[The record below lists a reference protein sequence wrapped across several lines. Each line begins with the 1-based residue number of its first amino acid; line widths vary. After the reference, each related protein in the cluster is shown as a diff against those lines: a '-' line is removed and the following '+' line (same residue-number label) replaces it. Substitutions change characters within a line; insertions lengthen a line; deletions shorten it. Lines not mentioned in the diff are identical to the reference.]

1 MVGRRSMSAGA
12 WLRLLA
18 ALTAVSLVAAAC
30 GGGRDDDD
38 AAGDEGGGEE
48 GGTPEEV
55 PGFDGET
62 IRLGVVTPTSGRV
75 AVIGEP
81 LTNGNRAYW
90 DYVNEELGGVGER
103 YQVELVIEDSAYDA
117 PTAVQKY
124 NEIKDDVVM
133 FNQLL
138 GTPIVNALLE
148 QLVTDEIV
156 AQPASLDSF
165 WVREQNLLPIGA
177 PYQIQAIN
185 GIDWYVNEGGGSE
198 DSVVCILR
206 QDDPYGEAGL
216 EGVEF
221 ALDELGIELASEAT
235 FPVGNP
241 DFTAQI
247 TQLQGAG
254 CEMVWL
260 TATPTDTGS
269 ALGKAAELG
278 YAPQWMGQSPT
289 WIGAFVESPLLPY
302 LQENFVWVSEG
313 PEYGDTSVEGM
324 SELLR
329 IQETYAPGQ
338 VPDIY
343 FNFGYLESKAVH
355 QVLER
360 AVEMGDLSRQGIIDA
375 MNSIEELEFEGLFGE
390 YGWGEPEDRNP
401 PRANS
406 IFEVDPEKPIGLGLV
421 VAEHEAPFAAD
432 FEFGD

>member
-1 MVGRRSMSAGA
+1 MEKRHGR
-12 WLRLLA
+12 LRLLA
-18 ALTAVSLVAAAC
+18 ALMAVGLVAVAC

-38 AAGDEGGGEE
+38 SAEGDEGGGAEE

-55 PGFDGET
+55 AGFDGET
-62 IRLGVVTPTSGRV
+62 IRLGVVTPTTGPV

-90 DYVNEELGGVGER
+90 DYVNEELGGVGGQ
-103 YQVELVIEDSAYDA
+103 YQVELVIEDSAYDP
-117 PTAVQKY
+117 PTAVQRY
-124 NEIKDDVVM
+124 NEIKEDVVM

-148 QLVTDEIV
+148 QLIADEIV

-185 GIDWYVNEGGGSE
+185 GIHWYVTEGGGSE
-198 DSVVCILR
+198 DSSVCILR

-221 ALDELGIELASEAT
+221 ALDELGIELAQEAT
-235 FPVGNP
+235 FPVQNP

-260 TATPTDTGS
+260 TATPTDTGN

-278 YAPQWMGQSPT
+278 YAPRWMAQSPT
-289 WIGAFVESPLLPY
+289 WIGLFVDSPLLPY
-302 LQENFVWVSEG
+302 LQENFTWVSEG
-313 PEYGDTSVEGM
+313 PEYGDESVPGM
-324 SELLR
+324 SELVR
-329 IQETYAPGQ
+329 IQETYAPDQ
-338 VPDIY
+338 APDIY
-343 FNFGYLESKAVH
+343 FNFGYLESRAVH
-355 QVLER
+355 QVLEE
-360 AVEMGDLSRQGIIDA
+360 AVAQGDLSRQGIIDA
-375 MNSIEELEFEGLFGE
+375 MNSIDEFTFDGLFGD
-390 YGWGEPEDRNP
+390 YGWGAPEDRDP
-401 PRANS
+401 PRTNS
-406 IFEVDPEKPIGLGLV
+406 IYEVDPAKPIGLGLIV
-421 VAEHEAPFAAD
+421 EDHEAPFAAD
-432 FEFGD
+432 FEF

>member
-1 MVGRRSMSAGA
+1 MKKRQA
-12 WLRLLA
+12 WLRLLTGFA
-18 ALTAVSLVAAAC
+18 AVALVATAC
-30 GGGRDDDD
+30 GGRDDDDD
-38 AAGDEGGGEE
+38 AAGDDEATEGGA
-48 GGTPEEV
+48 PETV

-62 IRLGVVTPTSGRV
+62 IRLGVVTPTSGPV
-75 AVIGEP
+75 AIIGEP

-90 DYVNEELGGVGER
+90 DYVNEELGGVGGEF
-103 YQVELVIEDSAYDA
+103 QVELVIEDSAYDA

-124 NEIKDDVVM
+124 NEIKGDVVM

-148 QLVTDEIV
+148 QLVADNIV

-165 WVREQNLLPIGA
+165 WVREENLLPIGA

-185 GIDWYVNEGGGSE
+185 GVDWYVNEGGGST
-198 DSVVCILR
+198 DSAICTLR
-206 QDDPYGEAGL
+206 QDDPYGEAGQ
-216 EGVEF
+216 EGVDF
-221 ALDELGIELASEAT
+221 ALEELGIDLTEEVT

-241 DFTAQI
+241 DFTTQI

-278 YAPQWMGQSPT
+278 YAPRWMGQSPT
-289 WIGAFVESPLLPY
+289 WIGVFVDSPLLPY
-302 LQENFVWVSEG
+302 LQENYTWVSEG
-313 PEYGDTSVEGM
+313 PEYGDESVPGM

-329 IQETYAPGQ
+329 IQETYAPDQ
-338 VPDIY
+338 APDIY
-343 FNFGYLESKAVH
+343 FNFGFVESKAVH
-355 QVLER
+355 QVLEQ
-360 AVEMGDLSRQGIIDA
+360 AVEMGDLSHEGIIEA
-375 MNSIEELEFEGLFGE
+375 MNSLDELDFEGLFGE

-406 IFEVDPEKPIGLGLV
+406 IFEVDASKPIGLGLV
-421 VAEHEAPFAAD
+421 VAEHQAPFAED
-432 FEFGD
+432 FEF

>member
-1 MVGRRSMSAGA
+1 MVKRQGLR
-12 WLRLLA
+12 WLAALLA
-18 ALTAVSLVAAAC
+18 AGLVTASC

-38 AAGDEGGGEE
+38 DAGGDSGGSEE
-48 GGTPEEV
+48 AGTPAEV

-62 IRLGVVTPTSGRV
+62 IRLGVVTPTSGPV

-81 LTNGNRAYW
+81 LTAGNQAYW
-90 DYVNEELGGVGER
+90 DYVNEELGGVGEQ
-103 YQVELVIEDSAYDA
+103 YPVELVIENSAYEA

-124 NEIKDDVVM
+124 NEIKGDVVM

-148 QLVTDEIV
+148 QLQGDDIV

-185 GIDWYVNEGGGSE
+185 GIDWYVNDGGGS
-198 DSVVCILR
+198 DSSKICILR

-221 ALDELGIELASEAT
+221 VLDALGMELISEAT

-241 DFTAQI
+241 DFTAQM
-247 TQLQGAG
+247 TQLQGDG
-254 CEMVWL
+254 CEVVWL
-260 TATPTDTGS
+260 TATPSDVGN

-278 YAPQWMGQSPT
+278 FAPQWLGQSPT
-289 WIGAFVESPLLPY
+289 WIGAFVESALLPY
-302 LQENFVWVSEG
+302 LEENYIWVSEG
-313 PEYGDTSVEGM
+313 PEYGDDSVPGM

-329 IQETYAPGQ
+329 IQETYAPDQ
-338 VPDIY
+338 APDIY

-355 QVLER
+355 QVLEA
-360 AVEMGDLSRQGIIDA
+360 AVENGDLSREGIIEA
-375 MNSIEELEFEGLFGE
+375 MNSIDELTFDGLFGD
-390 YGWGEPEDRNP
+390 YGWGEPDDRNP
-401 PRANS
+401 PRTSS
-406 IFEVDPEKPIGLGLV
+406 IFEVDASKDIGLGLV
-421 VAEHEAPFAAD
+421 VAEHEAPSAAD
-432 FEFGD
+432 FEF

>member
-1 MVGRRSMSAGA
+1 MLRRHRR
-12 WLRLLA
+12 LRLLA
-18 ALTAVSLVAAAC
+18 AFTAVGLLATAC

-38 AAGDEGGGEE
+38 AASDEGSGENGGA
-48 GGTPEEV
+48 PAEV

-62 IRLGVVTPTSGRV
+62 ISLGVITPTSGRV

-90 DYVNEELGGVGER
+90 DYVNEELGGVAGQ
-103 YQVELVIEDSAYDA
+103 YPVELVIEDSAYDA

-124 NEIKDDVVM
+124 NDMKDSVVM

-148 QLVTDEIV
+148 QLTADNIV

-165 WVREQNLLPIGA
+165 WVREQNLVPIGA

-185 GIDWYVNEGGGSE
+185 GIDWWVNEGGGSA
-198 DSVVCILR
+198 DSTICILR

-216 EGVEF
+216 EGVQF
-221 ALDELGIELASEAT
+221 ALDELGIDLASEAT

-247 TQLQGAG
+247 SQLQGAG

-260 TATPTDTGS
+260 TATPTDTGG

-278 YAPQWMGQSPT
+278 YTPQWLGQSPT

-302 LQENFVWVSEG
+302 LQEHYYWVSEG
-313 PEYGDTSVEGM
+313 PEYGDTSASGM
-324 SELLR
+324 SELMR
-329 IQETYAPGQ
+329 IQEQYAPDQ
-338 VPDIY
+338 EPDIY
-343 FNFGYLESKAVH
+343 FNFGYLESQAVH

-360 AVEMGDLSRQGIIDA
+360 AVEMGDLSHEGIIEA
-375 MNSIEELEFEGLFGE
+375 LNSIEEFDFGGVFGN
-390 YGWGEPEDRNP
+390 YGWGAPEDRNP

-406 IFEVDPEKPIGLGLV
+406 IFEVDPNKPIGLGLLV
-421 VAEHEAPFAAD
+421 EEHEAPFAAD
-432 FEFGD
+432 FEF

>member
-1 MVGRRSMSAGA
+1 MVNRQR
-12 WLRLLA
+12 WLRPLALLVVFGLA
-18 ALTAVSLVAAAC
+18 TAAC
-30 GGGRDDDD
+30 GGGRDEDDD
-38 AAGDEGGGEE
+38 ETGSGEAE
-48 GGTPEEV
+48 SGEPGEV

-90 DYVNEELGGVGER
+90 DYVNEELGGVAGR
-103 YQVELVIEDSAYDA
+103 YPVELVVEDSAYDP

-124 NEIKDDVVM
+124 NQIKGEVVM

-148 QLVTDEIV
+148 QLTADNIV

-185 GIDWYVNEGGGSE
+185 GVNWYVTEGGGEGTSI
-198 DSVVCILR
+198 CTLR
-206 QDDPYGEAGL
+206 QDDPYGEAGQ
-216 EGVEF
+216 EGVDF
-221 ALDELGIELASEAT
+221 ALEQLDLELAAEAT

-241 DFTAQI
+241 DFTTQI

-260 TATPTDTGS
+260 VSTPTDTGS

-289 WIGAFVESPLLPY
+289 WIGAFVDSPLLPY
-302 LQENFVWVSEG
+302 LEQNFIWVSEG
-313 PEYGDTSVEGM
+313 PEYGDESVPGM

-329 IQETYAPGQ
+329 IQETYAPDQ
-338 VPDIY
+338 APDVY
-343 FNFGYLESKAVH
+343 FNFGYLESRAVH
-355 QVLER
+355 QVLEA
-360 AVEMGDLSRQGIIDA
+360 AVEAGDLSHEGIIEA
-375 MNSIEELEFEGLFGE
+375 MNSIDELTFDGLFGD
-390 YGWGEPEDRNP
+390 YGWGAPDDRDP
-401 PRANS
+401 PRASS
-406 IFEVDPEKPIGLGLV
+406 IFRVNAEKPIGLELT
-421 VAEHEAPFAAD
+421 VAEHEAPFAPD
-432 FEFGD
+432 FEFGA

>member
-1 MVGRRSMSAGA
+1 MVRRQGL
-12 WLRLLA
+12 LRLVAALLA
-18 ALTAVSLVAAAC
+18 AALVMASC

-38 AAGDEGGGEE
+38 SADEGGGGDEEAE
-48 GGTPEEV
+48 GGTPAEV

-62 IRLGVVTPTSGRV
+62 IRLGVITPTSGTV

-90 DYVNEELGGVGER
+90 DYVNEELGGVGGK
-103 YQVELVIEDSAYDA
+103 YPVELVVEDSAYDA

-124 NEIKDDVVM
+124 NQIKGDVVM

-138 GTPIVNALLE
+138 GTPIINALLE
-148 QLVTDEIV
+148 QLVSDDIV
-156 AQPASLDSF
+156 AQPASLDAF
-165 WVREQNLLPIGA
+165 WVREQNLVPIGA

-185 GIDWYVNEGGGSE
+185 GIDWYVNEGGGS
-198 DSVVCILR
+198 DQSKICILR

-221 ALDELGIELASEAT
+221 GLDALGMELASEAT

-247 TQLQGAG
+247 TQLQGDG
-254 CEMVWL
+254 CEAVWL

-278 YAPQWMGQSPT
+278 YTPRWLGQSPT
-289 WIGAFVESPLLPY
+289 WIGLFVDSPLLPY
-302 LQENFVWVSEG
+302 LQENFTWISEG
-313 PEYGDTSVEGM
+313 PEYGDDSVEGM

-329 IQETYAPGQ
+329 IQDTYAPDQ
-338 VPDIY
+338 EPDIY

-355 QVLER
+355 QVLEA
-360 AVEMGDLSRQGIIDA
+360 AVANGDLSHEGIIEA
-375 MNSIEELEFEGLFGE
+375 LNSIDEFTFDGLFGD
-390 YGWGEPEDRNP
+390 YGWGSPEDRNP
-401 PRANS
+401 PRTNS
-406 IFEVDPEKPIGLGLV
+406 IFEVDPSKPIGLGLV
-421 VAEHEAPFAAD
+421 QADYEADAAAD
-432 FEFGD
+432 FEF